1 MEHAYVQLLHLLAG
15 RPAWSLT
22 VVFLAAFLEAI
33 ALDAHDNWGAGLGA
47 TVLARVDCHGVAVA
61 LLASPEE

>member
-15 RPAWSLT
+15 HPAWSLT
-22 VVFLAAFLEAI
+22 VVFLEAI